1 MDPGTPRTEANRYK
15 ISKLLEYVSEGRI
28 RVPRFQRSLRWDSN
42 DIAQLFD
49 SIYQGFPVGT
59 LLFWQ
64 RQAKEE
70 EVRIGDVVIQAS
82 AYPDALWVVD
92 GQQRIHALASTL
104 LSLDDQGP
112 QPDSMV
118 FDLSSQRFIFLGRNH
133 RLDRQLP
140 LREAHDTQRVLRW
153 MAEHDLSNEMQ
164 ARALRLAD
172 QLRNYEVPAYIVQTD
187 DEADLQQIFDRINTF
202 GKKMTRAEVFHA
214 LSTSQNDEGPSLR
227 WLHAE
232 VDGFGFGTIIDTTLL
247 YCILAVRGPDM
258 TREFRSEFRDRP
270 GERREAIQA
279 ARVALRKAVAFI
291 RDEAQVPHA
300 KLVPYQYLLVGV
312 ARFFALHPDPSD
324 WERVL
329 LRRWFWRSAACG
341 PLSRK
346 GTTGTLAVTTSA
358 IAEGDAYSSVE
369 RLLKSVPE
377 PAGDEQVQV
386 QVGRFQINSAE
397 ARITACAMAA
407 LGPRDLSNGD
417 PIDVNAALEI
427 AGSGALPRL
436 ATGIG
441 AEVSNA
447 ANQMADSDAPD
458 HPADDTA
465 FSNTAA
471 NRIFV
476 SATQANIGVDG
487 EKLIDA
493 LLQFR
498 EQADEQDMSE
508 VFRSHALSG
517 EAVEA
522 LRDSDPD
529 KFLKLRHER
538 PTETVRNFVD
548 AQAEWSHPA
557 HPGVR
562 RLLEADLNG

>member
-1 MDPGTPRTEANRYK
+1 MGTPHTEANRFK
-15 ISKLLEYVSEGRI
+15 ISKLLEYVSEGRVRI
-28 RVPRFQRSLRWDSN
+28 PRFQRGLRWDAN
-42 DIAQLFD
+42 DIARLFD

-70 EVRIGDVVIQAS
+70 KVRIGDVVVNAPS
-82 AYPDALWVVD
+82 HPDALWVVD
-92 GQQRIHALASTL
+92 GQQRVHALASTL
-104 LSLDDQGP
+104 LALDNQCP

-118 FDLSSQRFIFLGRNH
+118 FDLSSQRFSFLGRNH

-153 MAEHDLSNEMQ
+153 MAERDLSSEMQ
-164 ARALRLAD
+164 DRVLHLAD

-214 LSTSQNDEGPSLR
+214 LSTSQDDEGPSLQ
-227 WLHAE
+227 WLQAE
-232 VDGFGFGTIIDTTLL
+232 VDRLGFGTIIDTTLL

-270 GERREAIQA
+270 DERREAIQA
-279 ARVALRKAVAFI
+279 ALVALCKAIAFL
-291 RDEAQVPHA
+291 RDEAKVPHA

-312 ARFFALHPDPSD
+312 ARFFALYPDPSD

-341 PLSRK
+341 PLPRK

-358 IAEGDAYSSVE
+358 IVEGDAYSSVE

-377 PAGDEQVQV
+377 PAGDELVQV

-407 LGPRDLSNGD
+407 LKPLDLSIREPVD
-417 PIDVNAALEI
+417 IAAALES
-427 AGSGALPRL
+427 AGSGALPRMVSGS
-436 ATGIG
+436 GIW
-441 AEVSNA
+441 ASEPAHNS
-447 ANQMADSDAPD
+447 ADPEGVD
-458 HPADDTA
+458 HGVGGTV
-465 FSNTAA
+465 FNNTAA
-471 NRIFV
+471 NRLFV
-476 SATQANIGVDG
+476 SATQANDGIDG
-487 EKLIDA
+487 ETLIDA
-493 LLQFR
+493 LLRYR
-498 EQADEQDMSE
+498 EQADMPTILDI
-508 VFRSHALSG
+508 FRSHALSG

-522 LRDSDPD
+522 LRYGDSGR
-529 KFLKLRHER
+529 FLKLRHEYL
-538 PTETVRNFVD
+538 TEVVRNFVD
-548 AQAEWSHPA
+548 ALAEWGHPT

-562 RLLEADLNG
+562 RLLEADLDG